1 MKTGRKPKP
10 TGLKV
15 VTGNPGGRALP
26 KNEPKP
32 KVRIPTAPAHLSAPA
47 KSEWKRVSK
56 ELYNLGLL
64 SGVDRAA
71 LASYCQC
78 YGRWRT
84 AEAEIKK
91 CAPKKG
97 FQNGGLLAV
106 TSNGNFIQNPLVG
119 IANTA
124 MRDMMRYAAE
134 FGMTPSARTRIEA
147 SPLTDDEPEDEFFG
161 DD

>member
-1 MKTGRKPKP
+1 MPGPKKEP
-10 TGLKV
+10 TALKKLKN
-15 VTGNPGGRALP
+15 NPGKRALP

-32 KVRIPTAPAHLSAPA
+32 KIRIPTAPAHLSPSA
-47 KSEWKRVSK
+47 KTEWKRICK
-56 ELYNLGLL
+56 ELFNLGLL
-64 SGVDRAA
+64 SGADRAA
-71 LASYCQC
+71 LAAYCQC
-78 YGRWRT
+78 YSRWKT
-84 AEAEIKK
+84 AETKLTQAGK
-91 CAPKKG
+91 KKG
-97 FQNGGLLAV
+97 AVGGGLLEK
-106 TSNGNFIQNPLVG
+106 TSNGNLIQSPLVG